1 MLRRIDL
8 SGAVADYP
16 ARALRELL
24 PRAAFDVSAAV
35 RENQPLL
42 DDIADRGKAAVVEL
56 VEKWDGVHLEH
67 LRVPESAIKAAAD
80 GLDEDLR
87 RAYMTSIERVRKTHE
102 AQRLPEVVTEVA
114 PGGVVTE
121 RYVPAGRVG
130 LYAPGGLAVLASS
143 VIMNAVPA
151 QIAGVGSIALASP
164 AQKTNGGLPDNGILA
179 VAGLLGIDEVYAVGG
194 PTAIGMFAYGAR
206 DDDGTV
212 ECEPVDMITGP
223 GNIYVTA
230 AKRAVK
236 GLVGIDAEAGTTEI
250 AVIADA
256 TADPAHVA
264 VDLISQAEHDPA
276 AASVLITT
284 SAALA
289 DAVDAE
295 LAKRVPDTRHHERI
309 ATALAGEQSGTILVA
324 GIDEAVAVADAY
336 AAEHLEIQTADARE
350 VALRIRNAGAIFVGA
365 YSPVSLGDYCA
376 GSNHVLPTGGCARHS
391 AGLSVHTFLR
401 GVHIIDYSR
410 EALEVVA
417 ADVVAFANSEDLPS
431 HGEAVS
437 ARFESRAVGKAQ

>member
-1 MLRRIDL
+1 VLRRIDL
-8 SGAVADYP
+8 SGEVSGYP
-16 ARALRELL
+16 ARALRELM
-24 PRAAFDVSAAV
+24 PRAAFDVNEALRSV
-35 RENQPLL
+35 QPLI
-42 DDIADRGKAAVVEL
+42 DDIAHRGTPAVVEI
-56 VEKWDGVHLEH
+56 VERFDGVHLEH
-67 LRVPESAIKAAAD
+67 LRVPGEAIKTAVEE
-80 GLDEDLR
+80 LDPELR
-87 RAYMTSIERVRKTHE
+87 RAYQTSIDRVRAAHE

-114 PGGVVTE
+114 PGGTVTE
-121 RYVPAGRVG
+121 RYLPVGRVG

-151 QIAGVGSIALASP
+151 QIAGVESIALASP
-164 AQKTNGGLPDNGILA
+164 AQKTNGGLPDQGILA
-179 VAGLLGIDEVYAVGG
+179 VAGMLGIDEVYAVGG
-194 PTAIGMFAYGAR
+194 PAAIGMFAYGT
-206 DDDGTV
+206 D
-212 ECEPVDMITGP
+212 ECAPVDMITGP

-230 AKRAVK
+230 AKRAVR

-250 AVIADA
+250 AVVADA

-295 LAKRVPDTRHHERI
+295 LERRVPDTRHSGRI

-324 GIDEAVAVADAY
+324 DLDEAVTVADAY
-336 AAEHLEIQTADARE
+336 AAEHLEIQTANARE
-350 VALRIRNAGAIFVGA
+350 LALRIRNAGAIFVGA

-376 GSNHVLPTGGCARHS
+376 GSNHVLPTGGCARHQ

-410 EALEVVA
+410 EALQAVA
-417 ADVVAFANSEDLPS
+417 EDVVNFANSEDLPS

-437 ARFESRAVGKAQ
+437 VRFEQ

>member
-1 MLRRIDL
+1 M
-8 SGAVADYP
+8 
-16 ARALRELL
+16 
-24 PRAAFDVSAAV
+24 PRAAFDVNEALRSV
-35 RENQPLL
+35 QPLI
-42 DDIADRGKAAVVEL
+42 DDIAHRGTAAVVDI
-56 VEKWDGVHLEH
+56 VERFDHVRLEH
-67 LRVPESAIKAAAD
+67 LRVPDAAIKTAVEE
-80 GLDEDLR
+80 LDPELR
-87 RAYMTSIERVRKTHE
+87 RAYQTSIDRVRAAHE

-114 PGGVVTE
+114 PGGTVTE
-121 RYVPAGRVG
+121 RYLPVGRVG

-164 AQKTNGGLPDNGILA
+164 AQKNNGGLPDQGILA
-179 VAGLLGIDEVYAVGG
+179 VAGMLGIDEVYAVGG
-194 PTAIGMFAYGAR
+194 PAAIGMFAYGT
-206 DDDGTV
+206 D
-212 ECEPVDMITGP
+212 ECAPVDMVTGP

-230 AKRAVK
+230 AKRAVR

-264 VDLISQAEHDPA
+264 ADLISQAEHDPA
-276 AASVLITT
+276 AASVLITD
-284 SAALA
+284 SADLA
-289 DAVDAE
+289 DAVDDE
-295 LAKRVPDTRHHERI
+295 LARRVPDTRHSGRI
-309 ATALAGEQSGTILVA
+309 QTALAGEQSGTILVA
-324 GIDEAVAVADAY
+324 DIDEAVAVADAY

-401 GVHIIDYSR
+401 GVHLIDYTR
-410 EALEVVA
+410 EALAAVA
-417 ADVVAFANSEDLPS
+417 DDVVNFANSEDLPS
-431 HGEAVS
+431 HGEAVT
-437 ARFESRAVGKAQ
+437 ARFESK

>member
-1 MLRRIDL
+1 M
-8 SGAVADYP
+8 
-16 ARALRELL
+16 
-24 PRAAFDVSAAV
+24 PRAAFDVNAAM
-35 RENQPLL
+35 RENEPLL
-42 DDIADRGKAAVVEL
+42 ADIADRGKAAVVDL

-67 LRVPESAIKAAAD
+67 LRVPDEAIKAAVE
-80 GLDEDLR
+80 GLDADLR
-87 RAYMTSIERVRKTHE
+87 RAYQTSIDRVRKVHE

-114 PGGVVTE
+114 AGGTVIE
-121 RYVPAGRVG
+121 RYVPVGRVG
-130 LYAPGGLAVLASS
+130 LYVPGGLAVLASS

-164 AQKTNGGLPDNGILA
+164 AQKSNGGLPDNGILA
-179 VAGLLGIDEVYAVGG
+179 VAGLLGIEEVYAVGG
-194 PTAIGMFAYGAR
+194 PTAIGMFAYG
-206 DDDGTV
+206 T
-212 ECEPVDMITGP
+212 EESEPVDMITGP

-256 TADPAHVA
+256 TADPVHVA

-276 AASVLITT
+276 AASVLITD
-284 SAALA
+284 SAELA

-295 LAKRVPDTRHHERI
+295 LERRVPGTRHAGRI

-324 GIDEAVAVADAY
+324 DVDEAVTVAEAY
-336 AAEHLEIQTADARE
+336 AAEHLEIQTVNARE

-437 ARFESRAVGKAQ
+437 ARFEGGATGR

>member
-1 MLRRIDL
+1 VLRRIDL
-8 SGAVADYP
+8 SGEVPGYS
-16 ARALRELL
+16 ARALRELM
-24 PRAAFDVSAAV
+24 PRAAFDVSEALRSV
-35 RENQPLL
+35 QPLI
-42 DDIADRGKAAVVEL
+42 DDIKHRGTAAVVEI
-56 VEKWDGVHLEH
+56 VERFDHVRLEH
-67 LRVPESAIKAAAD
+67 LRVPDGAIKAAVD
-80 GLDEDLR
+80 ELDPELC
-87 RAYMTSIERVRKTHE
+87 RAYQTSIDRVRAAHE
-102 AQRLPEVVTEVA
+102 AQRLPEVATEVA
-114 PGGVVTE
+114 PGGTVTE
-121 RYVPAGRVG
+121 RYLPVGRVG

-164 AQKTNGGLPDNGILA
+164 AQKNNGGLPDQGILA
-179 VAGLLGIDEVYAVGG
+179 VAGMLGIDEVYSVGG
-194 PTAIGMFAYGAR
+194 PAAIGMFAF
-206 DDDGTV
+206 GTE
-212 ECEPVDMITGP
+212 ECAPVDMITGP

-230 AKRAVK
+230 AKRAVR
-236 GLVGIDAEAGTTEI
+236 GLVGTDAEAGTTEI

-256 TADPAHVA
+256 TADPVHVA

-276 AASVLITT
+276 AASVLITD
-284 SAALA
+284 SADLA

-295 LAKRVPDTRHHERI
+295 LVRRVPDTRHAGRI

-324 GIDEAVAVADAY
+324 DIDEAVAVADAY

-401 GVHIIDYSR
+401 AVHIIDYTR
-410 EALEVVA
+410 EALAVVA
-417 ADVVAFANSEDLPS
+417 DDVVAFANSEDLPS

-437 ARFESRAVGKAQ
+437 ARFETK

>member
-1 MLRRIDL
+1 VLRRIDL
-8 SGAVADYP
+8 SGEVPGYS
-16 ARALRELL
+16 ARALRELM
-24 PRAAFDVSAAV
+24 PRAAFDVNEALRSV
-35 RENQPLL
+35 QPLI
-42 DDIADRGKAAVVEL
+42 DDIRHRGTAAVVEI
-56 VEKWDGVHLEH
+56 VERFDHVRLEH
-67 LRVPESAIKAAAD
+67 LRVPEQAVKTAVED
-80 GLDEDLR
+80 LDPELR
-87 RAYMTSIERVRKTHE
+87 RAYQTSIDRVRAAHE

-114 PGGVVTE
+114 PGGTVTE
-121 RYVPAGRVG
+121 RYLPVGRVG

-164 AQKTNGGLPDNGILA
+164 AQKNNNGLPDQGILA
-179 VAGLLGIDEVYAVGG
+179 VAGMLGIDEVYAVGG
-194 PTAIGMFAYGAR
+194 PAAIGMFAYG
-206 DDDGTV
+206 TE
-212 ECEPVDMITGP
+212 ECSPVDMITGP

-230 AKRAVK
+230 AKRAVR

-276 AASVLITT
+276 AASVLITD
-284 SAALA
+284 SADLA

-295 LAKRVPDTRHHERI
+295 LERRAPEARHAGRI
-309 ATALAGEQSGTILVA
+309 MTALAGEQSGTILVA
-324 GIDEAVAVADAY
+324 DLDEAVAVADAY

-401 GVHIIDYSR
+401 GVHIIDYTR
-410 EALEVVA
+410 EALAAVA
-417 ADVVAFANSEDLPS
+417 DDVVHFANSEDLPS

-437 ARFESRAVGKAQ
+437 ARFEPRVEEAP

>member
-8 SGAVADYP
+8 SGEVPGYS
-16 ARALRELL
+16 ARALRELM
-24 PRAAFDVSAAV
+24 PRAAFDVNEALRSV
-35 RENQPLL
+35 QPLI
-42 DDIADRGKAAVVEL
+42 DDIRHRGTSAVVEI
-56 VEKWDGVHLEH
+56 VERFDHVRLEH
-67 LRVPESAIKAAAD
+67 LRVPDSAIKTAVEE
-80 GLDEDLR
+80 LDPELR
-87 RAYMTSIERVRKTHE
+87 RAYQTSIDRVRTAHE

-114 PGGVVTE
+114 PGGTVTE
-121 RYVPAGRVG
+121 RYLPVGRVG

-164 AQKTNGGLPDNGILA
+164 AQKNNGGLPDPGILA
-179 VAGLLGIDEVYAVGG
+179 VAGMLGLDEVYSVGG
-194 PTAIGMFAYGAR
+194 PAAIGMFAYGT
-206 DDDGTV
+206 D
-212 ECEPVDMITGP
+212 ECAPVDMITGP

-230 AKRAVK
+230 AKRAVR

-256 TADPAHVA
+256 TADPVHVA

-276 AASVLITT
+276 AASVLITD
-284 SAALA
+284 SADLA
-289 DAVDAE
+289 DAVDDE
-295 LAKRVPDTRHHERI
+295 LARRVPDTRHAGRI
-309 ATALAGEQSGTILVA
+309 QTALAGEQSGTILVA
-324 GIDEAVAVADAY
+324 DIDEAVAVADAY
-336 AAEHLEIQTADARE
+336 AAEHLEVQTADARE

-401 GVHIIDYSR
+401 AVHLIDYTR

-417 ADVVAFANSEDLPS
+417 DDVVAFANSEDLPS

-437 ARFESRAVGKAQ
+437 ARFEAR

>member
-8 SGAVADYP
+8 SGEVPGYS
-16 ARALRELL
+16 ARALRELM
-24 PRAAFDVSAAV
+24 PRAAFDVNEALRSV
-35 RENQPLL
+35 QPLI
-42 DDIADRGKAAVVEL
+42 DDIAHRGTAAVVDI
-56 VEKWDGVHLEH
+56 VERFDHVRLEH
-67 LRVPESAIKAAAD
+67 LRVPDAAIKTAVEE
-80 GLDEDLR
+80 LDPELR
-87 RAYMTSIERVRKTHE
+87 RAYQTSIDRVRAAHE

-114 PGGVVTE
+114 PGGTVTE
-121 RYVPAGRVG
+121 RYLPVGRVG

-164 AQKTNGGLPDNGILA
+164 AQKHNGGLPDQGILA
-179 VAGLLGIDEVYAVGG
+179 VAGMLGIDEVYAVGG
-194 PTAIGMFAYGAR
+194 PAAIAMFAYGT
-206 DDDGTV
+206 D
-212 ECEPVDMITGP
+212 ECAPVDMVTGP

-230 AKRAVK
+230 AKRAVR

-256 TADPAHVA
+256 TADPGHVA
-264 VDLISQAEHDPA
+264 ADLISQAEHDPA
-276 AASVLITT
+276 AASVLITD
-284 SAALA
+284 SADLA
-289 DAVDAE
+289 DAVDDE
-295 LAKRVPDTRHHERI
+295 LARRVPDTRHSGRI
-309 ATALAGEQSGTILVA
+309 QTALAGEQSGTILVA
-324 GIDEAVAVADAY
+324 DIDEAVAVADAY

-401 GVHIIDYSR
+401 GVHIIDYTR
-410 EALEVVA
+410 EALAAVA
-417 ADVVAFANSEDLPS
+417 DDVVAFANSEDLPS
-431 HGEAVS
+431 HGEAVT
-437 ARFESRAVGKAQ
+437 ARFESK

>member
-8 SGAVADYP
+8 SGEVPGYS
-16 ARALRELL
+16 ARALRELM
-24 PRAAFDVSAAV
+24 PRAAFDVNEALRSV
-35 RENQPLL
+35 QPLI
-42 DDIADRGKAAVVEL
+42 DDIAHRGTAAVVDI
-56 VEKWDGVHLEH
+56 VERFDHVRLEH
-67 LRVPESAIKAAAD
+67 LRVPDAAIKTAVEE
-80 GLDEDLR
+80 LDPELR
-87 RAYMTSIERVRKTHE
+87 RAYQTSIDRVRAAHE

-114 PGGVVTE
+114 PGGTVTE
-121 RYVPAGRVG
+121 RYLPVGRVG

-164 AQKTNGGLPDNGILA
+164 AQKNNGGLPDQGILA
-179 VAGLLGIDEVYAVGG
+179 VAGMLGIDEVYAVGG
-194 PTAIGMFAYGAR
+194 PAAIGMFAYGT
-206 DDDGTV
+206 D
-212 ECEPVDMITGP
+212 ECAPVDMVTGP

-230 AKRAVK
+230 AKRAVR

-256 TADPAHVA
+256 TADPGHVA
-264 VDLISQAEHDPA
+264 ADLISQAEHDPA
-276 AASVLITT
+276 AASVLITD
-284 SAALA
+284 SADLA
-289 DAVDAE
+289 DAVDDE
-295 LAKRVPDTRHHERI
+295 LARRVPDTRHSGRI
-309 ATALAGEQSGTILVA
+309 QTALAGEQSGTILVA
-324 GIDEAVAVADAY
+324 DIDEAVAVADAY

-401 GVHIIDYSR
+401 GVHIIDYTR
-410 EALEVVA
+410 EALAAVA
-417 ADVVAFANSEDLPS
+417 DDVVAFANSEDLPS
-431 HGEAVS
+431 HGEAVT
-437 ARFESRAVGKAQ
+437 ARFEAR

>member
-1 MLRRIDL
+1 MR
-8 SGAVADYP
+8 G
-16 ARALRELL
+16 LL
-24 PRAAFDVSAAV
+24 PRAAFDVNAAV

-67 LRVPESAIKAAAD
+67 LRVPESAIKSAVD
-80 GLDEDLR
+80 GLDERLR
-87 RAYMTSIERVRKTHE
+87 RAYQTSIDRVRAAHE
-102 AQRLPEVVTEVA
+102 AQRLPEVVTEIA
-114 PGGVVTE
+114 PGGTVTE
-121 RYVPAGRVG
+121 RYVPVGRVG
-130 LYAPGGLAVLASS
+130 LYVPGGLAVLASS

-151 QIAGVGSIALASP
+151 QIAGVGSIALTSP

-179 VAGLLGIDEVYAVGG
+179 VAGMLGIDEVYAVGG
-194 PTAIGMFAYGAR
+194 PTAIGMFAYGT
-206 DDDGTV
+206 D
-212 ECEPVDMITGP
+212 ECDPVDMITGP

-250 AVIADA
+250 AVIADGG
-256 TADPAHVA
+256 ADPAHVA

-276 AASVLITT
+276 AASVLITD
-284 SAALA
+284 SAELA

-295 LAKRVPDTRHHERI
+295 LVARVPATRHSERI

-324 GIDEAVAVADAY
+324 DVDEAVTVADAY
-336 AAEHLEIQTADARE
+336 AAEHLEIQCADARA
-350 VALRIRNAGAIFVGA
+350 VADRVRNAGAIFVGA

-401 GVHIIDYSR
+401 GVHIVDYSR
-410 EALEVVA
+410 EALEAVA
-417 ADVVAFANSEDLPS
+417 ADVVTFANSEDLPG

-437 ARFESRAVGKAQ
+437 ARFAR

>member
-1 MLRRIDL
+1 MLRRIEL
-8 SGAVADYP
+8 SGAVAEYS
-16 ARALRELL
+16 ARALRGLL
-24 PRAAFDVSAAV
+24 PRAAFDVNAAL
-35 RENQPLL
+35 RQIQPLL
-42 DDIADRGKAAVVEL
+42 DDIAERGKAAVVES
-56 VEKWDGVHLEH
+56 VEQWDGVHLEH
-67 LRVPESAIKAAAD
+67 LRVPESAVKAAVQD
-80 GLDEDLR
+80 LDEDLR
-87 RAYMTSIERVRKTHE
+87 RAYATSIDRVRAAHE

-121 RYVPAGRVG
+121 RYVPVGRVG

-143 VIMNAVPA
+143 VIMNVVPA

-164 AQKTNGGLPDNGILA
+164 AQRTNGGLPDNGILA
-179 VAGLLGIDEVYAVGG
+179 VAGLLGIEEVYAVGG
-194 PTAIGMFAYGAR
+194 PTAIGMFAYGT
-206 DDDGTV
+206 D

-256 TADPAHVA
+256 GADPAHVA

-276 AASVLITT
+276 AASVLITD
-284 SAALA
+284 SPELA
-289 DAVDAE
+289 DSVDAE
-295 LAKRVPDTRHHERI
+295 LERRVPATRHRERI

-324 GIDEAVAVADAY
+324 DLDEAVAVADAY
-336 AAEHLEIQTADARE
+336 AAEHLEIQCAGARE
-350 VALRIRNAGAIFVGA
+350 LADRVRNAGAIFVGA

-401 GVHIIDYSR
+401 GVHIVDYSR
-410 EALEVVA
+410 EALEAVA
-417 ADVVAFANSEDLPS
+417 GDVVTFANSEDLPS

-437 ARFESRAVGKAQ
+437 ARFE

>member
-8 SGAVADYP
+8 SGEIAGYP
-16 ARALRELL
+16 ARALRELM
-24 PRAAFDVSAAV
+24 PRAAFDVNEALRSV
-35 RENQPLL
+35 QPLI
-42 DDIADRGKAAVVEL
+42 DDIARRGTAAVAEIVERF
-56 VEKWDGVHLEH
+56 DGVHLER
-67 LRVPESAIKAAAD
+67 LRVPEPAIKSAVEA
-80 GLDEDLR
+80 LDPELR
-87 RAYMTSIERVRKTHE
+87 RAYQTSIDRVRAAHE

-114 PGGVVTE
+114 PGGTITE
-121 RYVPAGRVG
+121 RYLPVGRVG

-164 AQKTNGGLPDNGILA
+164 AQKTNGGLPDQGILA

-194 PTAIGMFAYGAR
+194 PAAVGMFAYGAR
-206 DDDGTV
+206 REDGTV

-230 AKRAVK
+230 AKRAVR

-250 AVIADA
+250 AVIADD
-256 TADPAHVA
+256 TADPVHVA
-264 VDLISQAEHDPA
+264 VDLVSQAEHDPA

-295 LAKRVPDTRHHERI
+295 LARRVPGTRHCERI
-309 ATALAGEQSGTILVA
+309 ATALAGEQSGTILVRDL
-324 GIDEAVAVADAY
+324 DEAVAVADAY
-336 AAEHLEIQTADARE
+336 AAEHLEIQTAGARE
-350 VALRIRNAGAIFVGA
+350 VALRVRNAGAIFVGA

-401 GVHIIDYSR
+401 GVHLVDYSR
-410 EALEVVA
+410 EALEAVA
-417 ADVVAFANSEDLPS
+417 ADVVAFAVSEDLPS

-437 ARFESRAVGKAQ
+437 ARFAAEEER

>member
-8 SGAVADYP
+8 SGAVADY
-16 ARALRELL
+16 AVRALRELL
-24 PRAAFDVSAAV
+24 PRAAFDVNAAL
-35 RENQPLL
+35 RQIQPLL
-42 DDIADRGKAAVVEL
+42 DDIADRGEDAVVET
-56 VEKWDGVHLEH
+56 VERFDGVHLEH
-67 LRVPESAIKAAAD
+67 LRVPEAAVKAAVAE
-80 GLDEDLR
+80 LDPALR
-87 RAYMTSIERVRKTHE
+87 RAYETSIERVRAAHE

-121 RYVPAGRVG
+121 RYLPVGRVG

-151 QIAGVGSIALASP
+151 QIAGVESVALASP
-164 AQKTNGGLPDNGILA
+164 AQKTAGGLPDRGILA

-194 PTAIGMFAYGAR
+194 PAAVGMFAYGA
-206 DDDGTV
+206 G

-250 AVIADA
+250 AIVADA
-256 TADPAHVA
+256 GADPAHVA

-276 AASVLITT
+276 AASVLITDST
-284 SAALA
+284 ALA

-295 LAKRVPDTRHHERI
+295 LERRVPATRHRERI
-309 ATALAGEQSGTILVA
+309 ATALAGEQSGAILVA
-324 GIDEAVAVADAY
+324 DMDEALAVADAY
-336 AAEHLEIQTADARE
+336 AAEHLEIQTADARSMADR
-350 VALRIRNAGAIFVGA
+350 VRNAGAIFVGA

-401 GVHIIDYSR
+401 GVHIVDYSR
-410 EALEVVA
+410 EALAQVA
-417 ADVVAFANSEDLPS
+417 DDVVAFAESEDLPG

-437 ARFESRAVGKAQ
+437 ARFPS

>member
-16 ARALRELL
+16 ARALRGLL
-24 PRAAFDVSAAV
+24 PRAVFDVNAAL
-35 RENQPLL
+35 RQIQPLL
-42 DDIADRGKAAVVEL
+42 DDIADRGKEAVVET
-56 VEKWDGVHLEH
+56 VQRFDGVHLEH
-67 LRVPESAIKAAAD
+67 LRVPEAAVKSAERE
-80 GLDEDLR
+80 LDEDLR
-87 RAYMTSIERVRKTHE
+87 RAYRTAVDRARAAHE
-102 AQRLPEVVTEVA
+102 AQRLPEVATEVA
-114 PGGVVTE
+114 PGGTVTE
-121 RYVPAGRVG
+121 RYVPVGRVG

-164 AQKTNGGLPDNGILA
+164 AQQSNGGLPDQGILA
-179 VAGLLGIDEVYAVGG
+179 VCGLLGIDEVYAVGG
-194 PTAIGMFAYGAR
+194 PAAIGMFAHGA
-206 DDDGTV
+206 G

-230 AKRAVK
+230 AKRAVR
-236 GLVGIDAEAGTTEI
+236 GLVGTDTEAGTTEI
-250 AVIADA
+250 AIIADD
-256 TADPAHVA
+256 TADPVHVA

-276 AASVLITT
+276 AASVLITD

-289 DAVDAE
+289 EAVDAE
-295 LAKRVPDTRHHERI
+295 LERRVPATRHRERI

-324 GIDEAVAVADAY
+324 DLDEAVAVADAY
-336 AAEHLEIQTADARE
+336 AAEHLEIQTADARA
-350 VALRIRNAGAIFVGA
+350 VADRVRNAGAIFVGA
-365 YSPVSLGDYCA
+365 HSPVSLGDYCA

-401 GVHIIDYSR
+401 GVHIVDYSR
-410 EALEVVA
+410 EALRAVA
-417 ADVVAFANSEDLPS
+417 DDVVAFADSEDLPG

-437 ARFESRAVGKAQ
+437 ARFAP